1 MASDRLD
8 RLACVKLPYMVMAT
22 STQKTTVYLDEAD
35 YRRLKAIARTRGVAP
50 AQLVREAVA
59 RYAAAVT

>member
-1 MASDRLD
+1 
-8 RLACVKLPYMVMAT
+8 MVMAT